1 MKKLGIQHAL
11 AMLMIVAHICSAATL
26 KQIQTY
32 PEQDKLDVLL
42 LLDSAFSGEVGTASV
57 PGDKIAQKMTMISQV
72 TSASKWSKSFQTSP
86 IKKLEII
93 PHSGNLYL
101 SVESRKRY
109 YVKPSISKDKNTLRL
124 SFFPADSGIVDSLLQ
139 APTTLKP
146 ASINEVFQKPSSQT
160 PQNKAT
166 TTQESTLESTSLLD
180 TSKLGLSTQD
190 MDIQKY
196 WYIIASFLLILV
208 VLVYIRK
215 QMRKRTGLNDSL
227 RVISQS
233 QIDPKNKVIIIETK
247 EYFYMVLLGDK
258 GNALLD
264 KIPKKANTTD
274 DAPQAKPQRLGD
286 VKAFDEKFW
295 NTLKN
300 AK

>member
-72 TSASKWSKSFQTSP
+72 TSASKWSKSFQISP

-93 PHSGNLYL
+93 PNGGNLYL

-139 APTTLKP
+139 TPTTLKP
-146 ASINEVFQKPSSQT
+146 APMAEVFQKEQGAPKEASPKESSLF
-160 PQNKAT
+160 AF
-166 TTQESTLESTSLLD
+166 SDSLKSHD
-180 TSKLGLSTQD
+180 ID
-190 MDIQKY
+190 MGRY
-196 WYIIASFLLILV
+196 WYVIAGLVV
-208 VLVYIRK
+208 VLVILLYVRK
-215 QMRKRTGLNDSL
+215 QVRKSSGLNDSL

-247 EYFYMVLLGDK
+247 EYFYMVLLGEK
-258 GNALLD
+258 SNLLLD
-264 KIPKKANTTD
+264 KIPRQDVAKSQSQPKSQAPKIGD
-274 DAPQAKPQRLGD
+274 D
-286 VKAFDEKFW
+286 KAFDEKFW